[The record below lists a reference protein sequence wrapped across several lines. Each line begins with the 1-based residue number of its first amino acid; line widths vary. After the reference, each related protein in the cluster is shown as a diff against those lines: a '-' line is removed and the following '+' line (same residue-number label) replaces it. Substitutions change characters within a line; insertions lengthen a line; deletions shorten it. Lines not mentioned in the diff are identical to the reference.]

1 MVHCKD
7 WPPLQVSAF
16 IVLSTESEKRK
27 KQREENSI
35 KNSNDNCREG
45 SESMILW
52 SWWELRYNPA
62 VNPAQEKSLMEK
74 ILPHYLETFHWVKW
88 CVWLR

>member
-52 SWWELRYNPA
+52 S
-62 VNPAQEKSLMEK
+62 
-74 ILPHYLETFHWVKW
+74 
-88 CVWLR
+88 